1 MIELLGK
8 NRFLGTQGDSWD
20 TQSDMLFALIGAVC
34 MVVFISGIQDKYIKR
49 MDASDNHDS
58 KTKQD

>member
-20 TQSDMLFALIGAVC
+20 TQSDMFYALIGAVTALLTL
-34 MVVFISGIQDKYIKR
+34 SRY
-49 MDASDNHDS
+49 HDRQLAQF
-58 KTKQD
+58 K